1 AQFDEWDLNVNSQ
14 LPTNY
19 LNAHTNVIWFTGGSY
34 PGPLLPYE
42 TQLSGYLDGGGHL
55 FLDGWDILDQAAGTT
70 AFGHDYL
77 HVDWDG
83 TEAQN
88 DKATASVTGVTGNPV
103 SDGIGTVPLD
113 LSVYGGA
120 QFSDRLTLLDPAA
133 SAFVDTSDA
142 TDGLSLDTG
151 TYKVV
156 FLVFPF
162 EEFGTATNRAYLASR
177 VLPFFGP

>member
-70 AFGHDYL
+70 AFVHDYL

-83 TEAQN
+83 TEVQN
-88 DKATASVTGVTGNPV
+88 DKATDAVHSVTGNPV
-103 SDGIGTVPLD
+103 TDGIGSVPID
-113 LSVYGGA
+113 HSVLSA
-120 QFSDRLTLLDPAA
+120 AFEDQITPIAPATAAFTDDASD
-133 SAFVDTSDA
+133 
-142 TDGLSLDTG
+142 
-151 TYKVV
+151 
-156 FLVFPF
+156 
-162 EEFGTATNRAYLASR
+162 
-177 VLPFFGP
+177 